1 MCLFTSQLSGT
12 HYTYPQGDG
21 QAELN
26 WVAGYRLTWFTYSKM
41 VTHPSTN
48 SPRRSA
54 TTLIETKV
62 KLPTRTDYKLIVS
75 GLKTVQNI
83 KNCLTTYPPTDLF
96 DDDVVTMHS
105 NNFCCVNH
113 KEIIITLELMTYR
126 DSVDDNH
133 NIRADDLQRFSG

>member
-12 HYTYPQGDG
+12 HYTYPHGDG

-41 VTHPSTN
+41 VN

-54 TTLIETKV
+54 TALIETKV

-113 KEIIITLELMTYR
+113 KQR
-126 DSVDDNH
+126 DNH